1 MAKTSEDLVVNI
13 VVGLIT
19 LVVAAFFAIVLF
31 KIIKKIFNYL
41 TQSKCDDMVAKLK
54 SHCRKYKVLGFDC
67 EWVTVKGERRPVA
80 LVQLCSTEAFCV
92 LFRLN
97 RMLWI
102 PESLTTLLEDEDIMK
117 VSVDAIL
124 KAKKLAA
131 DYDIKVAGAFDL
143 RYLARMTRRNPENL
157 EQMTSSVLH
166 AQFDNSSWSLA
177 PNWEAKQLYSDQI
190 EDAANRAYAA
200 VEIFKSLAFELD
212 PSDPY
217 MHPNGNLSIGVFR
230 NNFSRLLDHHFHEMQ
245 PVCYSS
251 LLDRFEVHCP
261 SDQCLLLAPDDEFVC
276 EVDKSK
282 GEWYLKEHLGTK
294 VDCENFT
301 VRVKHFPR
309 IQTIGYYQRSNET
322 RCHICGGT
330 DAFVHKPVV
339 PQEYSKHF
347 RVKHQLFIAR
357 DVIFLC
363 PKCVRLSAISD
374 LKMYNKL
381 RKMCGAPYSYFQR
394 RRVKKAATMLLNEE
408 EQMSEESRQ
417 HYEAFVSDYYTNYV
431 NKKVKIDRRILKEIS
446 EEDPTCYLRAHGQ
459 AVVQKFEYE
468 FGGLLELTRLWRT
481 HFGEQTDKASYIQAS
496 LLWSKGR
503 SRNPVALLQLASPNG
518 FCGLFRLCHMHH
530 IPQSLKNLLVDKEII
545 KVGVD
550 PAGDAQKLQED
561 KGIYVTSTFDIR
573 YLAVMLRCKPL
584 GLEKLSRS
592 LLNVG
597 LVKQWDIA
605 KSNWEFDML
614 DRDQVQYAANDA
626 FAGIEIFKHLA
637 NRLKPRNYW
646 NFTNADFMAIMSEIQ
661 YLLDRGFSKDTPI
674 TLSQDIPIRRLQF
687 CPLVSV
693 HYCYNLALLSHKDY
707 LLEAPNGRPLCV
719 VSKSKGK
726 WYLQER
732 LGEKI
737 KSEAFTIR
745 LYNQPFAE
753 ENGYWLTSNQ
763 HECVVCG
770 QKGAFV
776 SKDVVPSEYRIHF
789 PLITQFFT
797 SSDVLHLCLK
807 CYDLYIISD
816 IKIRTALSRRCG
828 APYSL
833 YQIVVRVGIGLGL
846 AYLFVKF
853 QNYLER
859 CDHDKACDNI
869 VNTLRKHCG
878 DYKVLGFDCEW
889 VSVGRSRKPVALL
902 QLASSNGFCGLFHL
916 CHMHH
921 IPKSL
926 KNLLEDKEIIKVGI
940 DPSGDAQKLQ
950 EGYVAST
957 FDIRYL
963 AVMIG

>member
-80 LVQLCSTEAFCV
+80 LVQLCSTQAFCV

-102 PESLTTLLEDEDIMK
+102 PESLTALLEDEDIMK
-117 VSVDAIL
+117 VGVDAIL

-166 AQFDNSSWSLA
+166 VKFDKSSFPFA
-177 PNWEAKQLYSDQI
+177 PNWEAKQLHPDQI

-230 NNFSRLLDHHFHEMQ
+230 NNFSRLLDHHFHELQ

-261 SDQCLLLAPDDEFVC
+261 SDECLLLAPDDEFVC
-276 EVDKSK
+276 SVPKSK
-282 GEWYLKEHLGTK
+282 GEWYLKEQLGTK

-309 IQTIGYYQRSNET
+309 IRTIGYYQRSNET

-496 LLWSKGR
+496 LLWSKD
-503 SRNPVALLQLASPNG
+503 PLL
-518 FCGLFRLCHMHH
+518 H
-530 IPQSLKNLLVDKEII
+530 
-545 KVGVD
+545 
-550 PAGDAQKLQED
+550 
-561 KGIYVTSTFDIR
+561 TSAT
-573 YLAVMLRCKPL
+573 
-584 GLEKLSRS
+584 S
-592 LLNVG
+592 
-597 LVKQWDIA
+597 
-605 KSNWEFDML
+605 
-614 DRDQVQYAANDA
+614 
-626 FAGIEIFKHLA
+626 FK
-637 NRLKPRNYW
+637 
-646 NFTNADFMAIMSEIQ
+646 
-661 YLLDRGFSKDTPI
+661 
-674 TLSQDIPIRRLQF
+674 
-687 CPLVSV
+687 
-693 HYCYNLALLSHKDY
+693 
-707 LLEAPNGRPLCV
+707 
-719 VSKSKGK
+719 
-726 WYLQER
+726 
-732 LGEKI
+732 
-737 KSEAFTIR
+737 
-745 LYNQPFAE
+745 
-753 ENGYWLTSNQ
+753 
-763 HECVVCG
+763 
-770 QKGAFV
+770 
-776 SKDVVPSEYRIHF
+776 
-789 PLITQFFT
+789 
-797 SSDVLHLCLK
+797 
-807 CYDLYIISD
+807 
-816 IKIRTALSRRCG
+816 
-828 APYSL
+828 
-833 YQIVVRVGIGLGL
+833 VRV
-846 AYLFVKF
+846 
-853 QNYLER
+853 
-859 CDHDKACDNI
+859 C
-869 VNTLRKHCG
+869 
-878 DYKVLGFDCEW
+878 
-889 VSVGRSRKPVALL
+889 
-902 QLASSNGFCGLFHL
+902 
-916 CHMHH
+916 
-921 IPKSL
+921 
-926 KNLLEDKEIIKVGI
+926 
-940 DPSGDAQKLQ
+940 
-950 EGYVAST
+950 
-957 FDIRYL
+957 
-963 AVMIG
+963 